1 MKHEKRHEN
10 VKPAEATGLEV
21 HEKTWR
27 CFLATQ
33 EMSIPL
39 GTFQGKRVYKSLNF
53 HSKFRVC

>member
-1 MKHEKRHEN
+1 MEHDKRHEN
-10 VKPAEATGLEV
+10 VKKTEVIGLEV

-39 GTFQGKRVYKSLNF
+39 GTF
-53 HSKFRVC
+53 